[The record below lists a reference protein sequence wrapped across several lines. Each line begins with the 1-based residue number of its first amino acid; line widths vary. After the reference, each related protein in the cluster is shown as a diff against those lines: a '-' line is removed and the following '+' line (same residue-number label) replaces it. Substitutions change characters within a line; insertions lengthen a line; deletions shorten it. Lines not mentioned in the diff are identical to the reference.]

1 MKAAVLNKLGTSPVY
16 QDVEDPVPK
25 NEEQILIKVKA
36 ASIKNIDKLR
46 AGGKHYASYKEL
58 PAIVGIDGV
67 GILENG
73 KRVYAQ
79 GLTGMLAERALISRN
94 RFSVLPD
101 KIDDIVAAA
110 LPNAI
115 LGTSMALLFRAKM
128 QKGHSVLI
136 NGATGVTGRL
146 AVQVA
151 KYYSADKIIVTG
163 RNAESLQKLAQL
175 GADKIISL
183 RQDDETFVNALKE
196 INKTN
201 PIDIVIDYLWGHSIE
216 LIIKSLRGSGI
227 NSFTRPVKI
236 VTVGDM
242 AGENINLSSDT
253 LRSSAIEISGSG
265 FGSLSQDDLKKFD
278 TEILP
283 EMFQLAADGKLIIE
297 TYVDSLEN
305 IEIAWNQHIG
315 GGKRL
320 VIRI

>member
-1 MKAAVLNKLGTSPVY
+1 
-16 QDVEDPVPK
+16 
-25 NEEQILIKVKA
+25 
-36 ASIKNIDKLR
+36 
-46 AGGKHYASYKEL
+46 
-58 PAIVGIDGV
+58 
-67 GILENG
+67 
-73 KRVYAQ
+73 
-79 GLTGMLAERALISRN
+79 
-94 RFSVLPD
+94 
-101 KIDDIVAAA
+101 
-110 LPNAI
+110 
-115 LGTSMALLFRAKM
+115 MALLFRAKM

-216 LIIKSLRGSGI
+216 LIIKSLRGGGI

-278 TEILP
+278 TKYYRKCFNWLP
-283 EMFQLAADGKLIIE
+283 TG
-297 TYVDSLEN
+297 N
-305 IEIAWNQHIG
+305 
-315 GGKRL
+315 
-320 VIRI
+320 